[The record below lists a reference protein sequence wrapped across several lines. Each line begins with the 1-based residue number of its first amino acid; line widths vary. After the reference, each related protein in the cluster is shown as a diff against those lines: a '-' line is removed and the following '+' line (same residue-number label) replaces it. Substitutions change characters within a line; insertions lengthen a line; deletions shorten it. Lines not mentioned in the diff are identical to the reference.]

1 MNKTINILYLEHHSS
16 IIGGGQISLMQLM
29 KNLDKR
35 KFNPILICPEKGDL
49 AAEAKKH
56 HIQTIFIPLPSLKA
70 LKVVTVF
77 QSFRKLL
84 NIIKK
89 ERVALLHANSSRS
102 MMYAMLLRLFHR
114 IEIIWHI
121 RIVDKDSLFD
131 RLFEP
136 FANKIITNSKATARR
151 FSWLKDQ
158 NKIVTIYNGLDL
170 KSFDENNDGLKIKK
184 ELSIK
189 DEVIIIGTIAKL
201 QPKKG
206 IHILLNAAPQIIKKF
221 PSVKFLIVGDA
232 PEAEVS
238 YLKQLKSLIKK
249 LNISK
254 HVILPG
260 FRNDISQIMKVIDI
274 FVLTSFSESFGR
286 VLIEA
291 MAASK
296 PIIASN
302 VGGIPEVVTDGE
314 AGILVPAAKVDVLA
328 EKMNHLLQDKN
339 LREQMGSQGRK
350 RVEELFTIEQHV
362 SSIEKVYSELTK

>member
-1 MNKTINILYLEHHSS
+1 MNKAINILYLEHHSS
-16 IIGGGQISLMQLM
+16 IIGGGQISLLQLM
-29 KNLDKR
+29 ENLNKR
-35 KFNPILICPEKGDL
+35 KFNPILICPEKADL
-49 AAEAKKH
+49 ATEAEKH
-56 HIQTIFIPLPSLKA
+56 HIQTIFIPLPSLKT

-77 QSFRKLL
+77 QSLRKLL

-89 ERVALLHANSSRS
+89 EKVHLLHTNSSRS
-102 MMYAMLLRLFHR
+102 MMYAALLRLFHH

-121 RIVDKDSLFD
+121 RIADKDRVFD

-136 FANKIITNSKATARR
+136 FANKIITNSKAAAQR

-170 KSFDENNDGLKIKK
+170 KSFDENKDGSKIKK

-189 DEVIIIGTIAKL
+189 DEAIVIGTIAKL

-206 IHILLNAAPQIIKKF
+206 IHILLNAAPQIIEQF

-238 YLKQLKSLIKK
+238 YLEQLKSLIKK
-249 LNISK
+249 LNIEK

-260 FRNDISQIMKVIDI
+260 FRNDISHIMKVIDI
-274 FVLTSFSESFGR
+274 FVLPSFSESFGR
-286 VLIEA
+286 VLMEA

-314 AGILVPAAKVDVLA
+314 TGILVPAAEADVLA
-328 EKMNHLLQDKN
+328 EKMNLLLKDKN
-339 LREQMGSQGRK
+339 LREKMGNRGRN
-350 RVEELFTIEQHV
+350 RVEELFTIEKNV
-362 SSIEKVYSELTK
+362 SSTEKLYLELVK